1 MAIRVSPFVDTFFRQ
16 SFLTTGVLH
25 RALEMQIIIVTLL
38 ENFEI
43 SLPPQTEKTRIYRK
57 PIGLMAPMAEG
68 RRGAWMGL
76 VVKSLEE

>member
-1 MAIRVSPFVDTFFRQ
+1 
-16 SFLTTGVLH
+16 
-25 RALEMQIIIVTLL
+25 MQILMITLI

-57 PIGLMAPMAEG
+57 SMGLMVPMAEG
-68 RRGAWMGL
+68 RPGPWMGL

>member
-1 MAIRVSPFVDTFFRQ
+1 
-16 SFLTTGVLH
+16 
-25 RALEMQIIIVTLL
+25 MQIIIITLL

-43 SLPPQTEKTRIYRK
+43 SLPPQTEKTRVYRK

-68 RRGAWMGL
+68 RREPWMGL